1 MIEGGDYTSSMA
13 IRDRG
18 WRLYVEGSSRG
29 GDYTSRARRGVA
41 IIRRGLVEALSLTF
55 IFYICLGDMCGC
67 FLLYLV
73 FVVMLYL
80 FVPSMQTFIVVLV
93 FFIGTLVLSGVFF
106 HFLYVPSS
114 VFFPCCPCLFF
125 HWYPC
130 VIWCFLSFFCMSP
143 HLFFS
148 LPSKVFLLIHL
159 VCRGAGRPPKK
170 NTWGSICF

>member
-1 MIEGGDYTSSMA
+1 
-13 IRDRG
+13 
-18 WRLYVEGSSRG
+18 
-29 GDYTSRARRGVA
+29 
-41 IIRRGLVEALSLTF
+41 
-55 IFYICLGDMCGC
+55 MCGC

-80 FVPSMQTFIVVLV
+80 FVPSVQTYIVVLV
-93 FFIGTLVLSGVFF
+93 
-106 HFLYVPSS
+106 
-114 VFFPCCPCLFF
+114 FF

-130 VIWCFLSFFCMSP
+130 VIWCFLSFFICPLICFFSLLSLFVFSLVPCVIWCFLSFFYMSP

-170 NTWGSICF
+170 KHMGQHLFLRLLVTRPVPAAISDQKNFQSLSRRPLCHAGV